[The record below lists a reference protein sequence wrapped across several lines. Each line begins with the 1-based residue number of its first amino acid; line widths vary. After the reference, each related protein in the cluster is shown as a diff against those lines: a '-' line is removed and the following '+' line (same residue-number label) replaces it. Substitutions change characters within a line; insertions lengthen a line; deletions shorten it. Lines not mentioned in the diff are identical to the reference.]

1 MGKINSKQQAY
12 LEGKFGSRVCFRKT
26 ERKLYGHDIAAMP
39 GLLKPLVGD
48 TIPEAVVQPET
59 EQELAELVRWAAE
72 NRVPLTPRG
81 KASSGY
87 GGVLPVKNGVVVDF
101 YRMNRII
108 KIDPKAQIVTVQAG
122 VIWEKLD
129 RELAKQGLTL
139 RLYPTSYPS
148 STVGGWLAQG
158 GAGIGSYEAGWFRD
172 NVVSARVVL
181 PSGEVKEFSGK
192 ELDMISEAEGI
203 TGFISE
209 VTVRVMPLEELEIVA
224 IGCPDP
230 HDMQKFVQSLIDE
243 KLPIWSLIF
252 INPRMAELKNRA
264 PLREHY
270 GHPVEER
277 VLLPA
282 AYILTLAFRKRDR
295 EAVMGRLS
303 QMLKLCE
310 AEILSDRIAQHE
322 WKKRFKLMVVKRLGP
337 SLVPAEVVIPLSALG
352 DVMAEIEHKVHQP
365 VVKEGVIIRDGS
377 HGKPEVVILGFI
389 PSDQR
394 KFSYNFVFGLALT
407 IIKIAEK
414 HGGRAYATGL
424 YFAKKAPEV
433 LGQRTSRQVK
443 GIQGPGRPQGYP

>member
-1 MGKINSKQQAY
+1 MGKLNSKQQAY
-12 LEGKFGSRVCFRKT
+12 LENKFGSRVNFSKT
-26 ERKLYGHDIAAMP
+26 ERRLYGHDIAAVP
-39 GLLKPLVGD
+39 GLLKPLIGN
-48 TIPEAVVQPET
+48 TIPDVVVQPQT
-59 EQELAELVRWAAE
+59 EQELAELVRWAAQ
-72 NRVPLTPRG
+72 NKLPLTPRG
-81 KASSGY
+81 KATSGY

-101 YRMNRII
+101 YHMNKVV
-108 KIDPKAQIVTVQAG
+108 KIDPKAQTVTAQAG

-192 ELDMISEAEGI
+192 ELDLISDAEGI

-209 VTVRVMPLEELEIVA
+209 VTVRIMPLDELEIVA

-230 HDMQKFVQSLIDE
+230 HDMQKFVQALIDE

-270 GHPVEER
+270 GHPAEER

-282 AYILTLAFRKRDR
+282 AYVLTLAFRKKDHD
-295 EAVMGRLS
+295 AVMGRLP
-303 QMLKLCE
+303 QMLKLCQ
-310 AEILSDRIAQHE
+310 AEILNDRIARHE
-322 WKKRFKLMVVKRLGP
+322 WKERFKTDGGETPGSQPGARRGGD
-337 SLVPAEVVIPLSALG
+337 PALSIG
-352 DVMAEIEHKVHQP
+352 RCDD
-365 VVKEGVIIRDGS
+365 RDRAQGAPAC
-377 HGKPEVVILGFI
+377 G
-389 PSDQR
+389 Q
-394 KFSYNFVFGLALT
+394 
-407 IIKIAEK
+407 
-414 HGGRAYATGL
+414 GGRHYPGGL
-424 YFAKKAPEV
+424 RMASP
-433 LGQRTSRQVK
+433 RW
-443 GIQGPGRPQGYP
+443 